1 MIQNQKLPQ
10 FQKEMELL
18 KKESLKH
25 SSINENQKKKFSS
38 EIMMFKTE
46 HIKNTIQKKQSFC
59 FFSFFNCL
67 SAHDDA
73 MNVKRKP
80 H

>member
-1 MIQNQKLPQ
+1 MIMIQNQKLPQ
-10 FQKEMELL
+10 FQKEMELF

-46 HIKNTIQKKQSFC
+46 HIKNTIQKKQK
-59 FFSFFNCL
+59 FSL
-67 SAHDDA
+67 WERLKKTLG
-73 MNVKRKP
+73 MI
-80 H
+80 

>member
-1 MIQNQKLPQ
+1 MIMIQNQKLPQ

-46 HIKNTIQKKQSFC
+46 HIKNTIQKKQK
-59 FFSFFNCL
+59 FSL
-67 SAHDDA
+67 WERLKKTLG
-73 MNVKRKP
+73 MI
-80 H
+80 

>member
-1 MIQNQKLPQ
+1 
-10 FQKEMELL
+10 MELL

-46 HIKNTIQKKQSFC
+46 HIKNTIQKKQK
-59 FFSFFNCL
+59 FS
-67 SAHDDA
+67 S
-73 MNVKRKP
+73 RQGGR
-80 H
+80 

>member
-1 MIQNQKLPQ
+1 
-10 FQKEMELL
+10 MELL

-46 HIKNTIQKKQSFC
+46 HIKNTIQKKQK
-59 FFSFFNCL
+59 FSL
-67 SAHDDA
+67 WERLKKTLG
-73 MNVKRKP
+73 MI
-80 H
+80 